1 MISTK
6 KYLWAAVLCMAA
18 GLAQA
23 APASKASVE
32 KLFEVQNFDKMMDDT
47 AKAMPTAI
55 TASLQQTMPN
65 MSAAKKEKVNA
76 IISRYM
82 SDFMQR
88 ASDKKIRDKI
98 RAVAIEG
105 AQKVYTQEEVD
116 AMIDF
121 YGSPVGRS
129 INAKM
134 PQYLEVTMAP
144 IMQVMQTET
153 QKFQQQEAIKMQR
166 EINRVICGKN
176 TCK

>member
-1 MISTK
+1 MSTK
-6 KYLWAAVLCMAA
+6 KYLWAAVLCLTA

-47 AKAMPTAI
+47 AKAMPAAA
-55 TASLQQTMPN
+55 TASIQQFLPEVP
-65 MSAAKKEKVNA
+65 AAKRKQVNE
-76 IISRYM
+76 IINRYLT
-82 SDFMQR
+82 DFSKHLSNQE
-88 ASDKKIRDKI
+88 IRSEI
-98 RAVAIEG
+98 RRVAIAG

-116 AMIDF
+116 ALIDF
-121 YGSPVGRS
+121 SSSPVGRS

-134 PQYLEVTMAP
+134 PQYLEATMTPLMTVIQA
-144 IMQVMQTET
+144 ET
-153 QKFQQQEAIKMQR
+153 QKFQQQNGLKMQR